1 MKIKTK
7 RNKLKVTLKQTEGLS
22 EEEAQ
27 QKLYEVFDILLDE
40 TGRKTKAQKI
50 NSQLK

>member
-7 RNKLKVTLKQTEGLS
+7 GNKLKVALKRAEGLS

-27 QKLYEVFDILLDE
+27 RRLNAVFDILLEE
-40 TGRKTKAQKI
+40 TSRRMEAPKI
-50 NSQLK
+50 NSQPK